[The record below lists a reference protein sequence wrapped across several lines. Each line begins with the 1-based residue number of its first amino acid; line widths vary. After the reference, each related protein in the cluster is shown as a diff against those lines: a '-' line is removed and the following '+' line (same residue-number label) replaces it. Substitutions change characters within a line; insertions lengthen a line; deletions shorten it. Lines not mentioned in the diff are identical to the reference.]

1 MNESNII
8 KISHALMQKYLNQDD
23 ILIDATLGN
32 GFDSLYCSSIVKNIY
47 GFDIQEK
54 AINNS
59 KELLKEKAN
68 INYILDSH
76 ENYQS
81 YLTNPTAA
89 IFNLGYLP
97 GGNKEITTLSTSTL
111 KTVKLLLD
119 EASLRFLLLVVYPG
133 HDEGSI
139 ESEQLKNFL
148 NQETRY
154 EILKVNLINRSDKSP
169 YIFLILK

>member
-68 INYILDSH
+68 IKIGRAH
-76 ENYQS
+76 
-81 YLTNPTAA
+81 
-89 IFNLGYLP
+89 
-97 GGNKEITTLSTSTL
+97 
-111 KTVKLLLD
+111 V
-119 EASLRFLLLVVYPG
+119 
-133 HDEGSI
+133 
-139 ESEQLKNFL
+139 
-148 NQETRY
+148 
-154 EILKVNLINRSDKSP
+154 
-169 YIFLILK
+169 